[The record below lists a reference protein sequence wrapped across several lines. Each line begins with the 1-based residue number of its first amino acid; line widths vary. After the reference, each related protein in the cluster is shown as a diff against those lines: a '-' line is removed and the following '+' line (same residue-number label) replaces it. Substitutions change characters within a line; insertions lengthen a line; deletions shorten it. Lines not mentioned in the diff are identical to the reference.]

1 MKELIR
7 YHQDAGHGWMAV
19 THRLAHLAGIRIQ
32 NVSTYSYIDDHC
44 LYLEED
50 CDASLLLNNLNTKGI
65 PFKVVHVDD
74 GNSSPIRNKASIT
87 SDMQDRAPMTGPQRR
102 ALANI
107 LQRWH
112 RDSDKPTTM
121 TFCTFRRLAMKT
133 YDDAVMIKPRFDNP
147 IWLGIEPDGYTH
159 S

>member
-1 MKELIR
+1 MQELIR

-19 THRLAHLAGIRIQ
+19 THRLAHKVGLRIRHL
-32 NVSTYSYIDDHC
+32 TEYSYIDDHC

-50 CDASLLLNNLNTKGI
+50 IDAIKLINRLHDTGTDFRI
-65 PFKVVHVDD
+65 VRVDD
-74 GNSSPIRNKASIT
+74 GNRSPIRNKHQIT
-87 SDMQDRAPMTGPQRR
+87 SEDKNRTKLTPEQKK
-102 ALANI
+102 ALHNV

-112 RDSDKPTTM
+112 RHGDNPTTM
-121 TFCTFRRLAMKT
+121 TWHTFRYLAVKCF
-133 YDDAVMIKPRFDNP
+133 DDAVMIKPRFDNP